1 MRLARALSSGL
12 ALAGVARWAPP
23 RGPLILM
30 YHGLGGRD
38 GIPEQDFAAQLD
50 LLSSRRRVVPLR
62 EALQSLGEAESQ
74 ELAAI
79 TFDDG
84 YVDFAELAVPA
95 LQARGLHATLF
106 VPVTC
111 IGGVNEWDRGYAENR
126 RILDAEA
133 LRDLDTRVVEIGA
146 HGLRHQRLAGLD
158 ADTLREETGG
168 ACARLEEVCG
178 REVRLFA
185 YPYGQLDD
193 FDAAA
198 ESALRRAG
206 FHAACSTHFGRGS
219 SSEERFR
226 LRRVGVAPGESL
238 REFALKLEG
247 AYDWV
252 SWKERLGKSARG
264 LHRRIRE
271 PSGAA

>member
-1 MRLARALSSGL
+1 
-12 ALAGVARWAPP
+12 
-23 RGPLILM
+23 M

-38 GIPEQDFAAQLD
+38 GISERDFVAQLD
-50 LLSSRRRVVPLR
+50 LLTSCRRVVPLR
-62 EALQSLGEAESQ
+62 EAVQSLGDAESR

-95 LQARGLHATLF
+95 LEARGLHATLF
-106 VPVTC
+106 VPAAC
-111 IGGVNEWDRGYAENR
+111 IGGVNEWDRGYAEAR
-126 RILDAEA
+126 RILDAGA
-133 LRDLDTRVVEIGA
+133 LRDLDPRVAEIGA
-146 HGLRHQRLAGLD
+146 HGLRHRRLAGLD
-158 ADTLREETGG
+158 AGALQEETGG
-168 ACARLEEVCG
+168 ARARLEEVCG

-219 SSEERFR
+219 ASEERFR
-226 LRRVGVAPGESL
+226 LRRVGVSPGECL

-247 AYDWV
+247 AYDWLA
-252 SWKERLGKSARG
+252 WKECLGRRARDLRHRTQEPRSAT
-264 LHRRIRE
+264 
-271 PSGAA
+271 